1 MIIRAESKLNEFL
14 LDVESKITSLH
25 IVQMRN
31 ETQVLK
37 ILKKQ
42 NQNRRHKRK
51 QTHWVTKCF

>member
-42 NQNRRHKRK
+42 NQNRRHKRE